1 MKQGAFWKTAQAV
14 RGMKQGVLW
23 KMVQAV
29 QEMKQGVFWKTA
41 QAVRAKLRKN
51 PQARRRA
58 ADKGG

>member
-1 MKQGAFWKTAQAV
+1 MKQGAFWKTAQAIQ
-14 RGMKQGVLW
+14 GMKQGVLW

-29 QEMKQGVFWKTA
+29 RGMMQGAFWK
-41 QAVRAKLRKN
+41 AVQAKLRKN

>member
-1 MKQGAFWKTAQAV
+1 
-14 RGMKQGVLW
+14 MKQGVLW

-29 QEMKQGVFWKTA
+29 QEMKQGVLLMMV
-41 QAVRAKLRKN
+41 QAVRGMMQGAFWKAVQAKLRKN

>member
-1 MKQGAFWKTAQAV
+1 MKQGAFWKTAQAIQ
-14 RGMKQGVLW
+14 GMMQGVLW

-29 QEMKQGVFWKTA
+29 QEMKQAAFWK
-41 QAVRAKLRKN
+41 AVQAKLRKN

>member
-1 MKQGAFWKTAQAV
+1 MVQAV
-14 RGMKQGVLW
+14 QEMKQGVLW

-29 QEMKQGVFWKTA
+29 QEMKQAAFWK
-41 QAVRAKLRKN
+41 AVQAKLRKN

>member
-1 MKQGAFWKTAQAV
+1 MKQGTFWKTVQAIQ
-14 RGMKQGVLW
+14 GMKQGVLW

-29 QEMKQGVFWKTA
+29 RGMMQAAFWK
-41 QAVRAKLRKN
+41 AVQAKLRKN

>member
-1 MKQGAFWKTAQAV
+1 MKQGA
-14 RGMKQGVLW
+14 LW

-29 QEMKQGVFWKTA
+29 QEMKQGVLWKMVQVIQEMKQGAFWK
-41 QAVRAKLRKN
+41 AVQAKLRKN

>member
-1 MKQGAFWKTAQAV
+1 MKQGAFWKTAQAIQGMMQGAFWKAV
-14 RGMKQGVLW
+14 QAVQGMKQGVFL
-23 KMVQAV
+23 M
-29 QEMKQGVFWKTA
+29 MA

>member
-1 MKQGAFWKTAQAV
+1 
-14 RGMKQGVLW
+14 MKQGVLW

-29 QEMKQGVFWKTA
+29 QEMKQGVLWKMVQAIQGMMQGAFWK
-41 QAVRAKLRKN
+41 AVRAKLRKN